1 MSKILLITFFLF
13 SWIITATELDK
24 QLTVGD
30 VEYLGKY
37 QTDSNTFI
45 FRGIP
50 YAEPPI
56 NNLRWKSPIPAK
68 KNLNIDARQFKAAC
82 MQDRYNT
89 DWYHNVIKA
98 FGSDPSLFD
107 HINSMSEDCLY
118 LNIWT
123 KSLETSARK
132 PVMVWIHGG
141 NDTAGWS
148 YEPDYIGHN
157 LANKDVVV
165 VSIGYRLNIFG
176 FFRHPNMNEQTGN
189 FGLEDQILALKWL
202 KKNIKYFGG
211 DPNNI
216 TIFGES
222 AGGAYVS
229 YHLVSPA
236 SEGLFEKAIIQS
248 GGYNLISSYSL
259 LDIQEA
265 HNFAKKATD
274 FISSNNFEALRNID
288 PNKLLDISKAMGYPF
303 HPIIDGNLIQKEIL
317 NIYSSGDLNK
327 VDLIIG
333 SNKNEEYLY
342 IDKELT
348 LEDLIKQIVEMN
360 PDKTDKIISLL
371 DLSDIPLASD
381 RLGTNQ
387 LTACPSIFIA
397 RQMTKSGNKVFQYL
411 FSKQRL
417 KSENILSYHGAEIP
431 YVFGTH
437 DVYLPTTNNDLKL
450 TANMMNYWTQFAK
463 TGNPNSNETDVY
475 WDEFGDDENYII
487 LDTKIKT
494 DKKMERELCDL
505 IFQNKLKN

>member
-1 MSKILLITFFLF
+1 MSKILLTSFFLS
-13 SWIITATELDK
+13 SWMIAAIELDK
-24 QLTVGD
+24 QLTIRD

-37 QTDSNTFI
+37 QTESKTFI

-68 KNLNIDARQFKAAC
+68 KNLKIDARQFKPAC

-98 FGSDPSLFD
+98 FGSDLSLFD
-107 HINSMSEDCLY
+107 HVNSISEDCLY

-157 LANKDVVV
+157 LSNKDVVV

-176 FFRHPNMNEQTGN
+176 FFRHPNMIKQTGN
-189 FGLEDQILALKWL
+189 FGLEDQILSLQWL
-202 KKNIKYFGG
+202 KENIEYFGG
-211 DPNNI
+211 DPKNI

-222 AGGAYVS
+222 AGGAHIS
-229 YHLVSPA
+229 YHLASPA

-248 GGYNLISSYSL
+248 GGYNLISPYSL
-259 LDIQEA
+259 LDIQDA
-265 HNFAKKATD
+265 HSLAKEATD
-274 FISSNNFEALRNID
+274 IISPNNFEALRKID
-288 PNKLLDISKAMGYPF
+288 SNKLLDASKAMGYPF
-303 HPIIDGNLIQKEIL
+303 HPIIDGDLIQKEIL
-317 NIYSSGDLNK
+317 NIYSSGNLNK

-342 IDKELT
+342 IDKELSI
-348 LEDLIKQIVEMN
+348 EDLIKQITERN
-360 PDKTDKIISLL
+360 PGKADKIMSLL

-381 RLGTNQ
+381 RVGTNQ

-397 RQMTKSGNKVFQYL
+397 RQMTKSGNKVYQYL
-411 FSKQRL
+411 FSKQRVN
-417 KSENILSYHGAEIP
+417 SENILSYHGAEIP

-437 DVYLPTTNNDLKL
+437 DLYLPTTNKDQKL
-450 TANMMNYWTQFAK
+450 TASMMNYWTQFAK
-463 TGNPNSNETDVY
+463 TGNPNSEDTDVF
-475 WDEFGDDENYII
+475 WSEFGDDENYII
-487 LDTKIKT
+487 LDTTIKT
-494 DKKMERELCDL
+494 DQKLERELCDL
-505 IFQNKLKN
+505 IFTN

>member
-1 MSKILLITFFLF
+1 MSKILLLIFFLS
-13 SWIITATELDK
+13 SWMIAAIELDK
-24 QLTVGD
+24 QLIIRD
-30 VEYLGKY
+30 VEYLAKY

-68 KNLNIDARQFKAAC
+68 KNLKIDARQFKPAC
-82 MQDRYNT
+82 MQDKYNT

-98 FGSDPSLFD
+98 FGSDPSLFE
-107 HINSMSEDCLY
+107 HVNSISEDCLY

-157 LANKDVVV
+157 LSNKDVVV

-176 FFRHPNMNEQTGN
+176 FFKHPNMSKQTGN
-189 FGLEDQILALKWL
+189 FGLEDQILSLQWL
-202 KKNIKYFGG
+202 KENIKYFGG

-222 AGGAYVS
+222 AGGAHIS

-248 GGYNLISSYSL
+248 GGYNLVSPYSL

-265 HNFAKKATD
+265 YNFAKEATD
-274 FISSNNFEALRNID
+274 IISPNNFEALRNID
-288 PNKLLDISKAMGYPF
+288 SKRLLDVSKAMGYPF
-303 HPIIDGNLIQKEIL
+303 HPIIDGNLIEKQIL
-317 NIYSSGDLNK
+317 NIYSRGNLNK

-342 IDKELT
+342 IDKEMS
-348 LEDLIKQIVEMN
+348 LEDLIKQIKERN
-360 PDKTDKIISLL
+360 PDKADKIISLL

-381 RLGTNQ
+381 RVGTNQ

-397 RQMTKSGNKVFQYL
+397 RQMTKSGNKVYQYL
-411 FSKQRL
+411 FSKQRI

-431 YVFGTH
+431 YVFSTH
-437 DVYLPTTNNDLKL
+437 DAYLPTTNNDLKL
-450 TANMMNYWTQFAK
+450 TDSIMNYWTQFAK
-463 TGNPNSNETDVY
+463 KGNPNSDNTDVY
-475 WDEFGDDENYII
+475 WDEFGDEENYII
-487 LDTKIKT
+487 LDTTIKT
-494 DKKMERELCDL
+494 DQKLEKELCDL
-505 IFQNKLKN
+505 IFTN

>member
-1 MSKILLITFFLF
+1 MSKILLLIFFLS
-13 SWIITATELDK
+13 SWMIAAIELDTR
-24 QLTVGD
+24 LTIRD
-30 VEYLGKY
+30 VEYLAKY

-68 KNLNIDARQFKAAC
+68 KNLKIDARQFKPAC

-98 FGSDPSLFD
+98 FGSDPSLFE
-107 HINSMSEDCLY
+107 HVNSISEDCLY

-157 LANKDVVV
+157 LSNKDVVV

-176 FFRHPNMNEQTGN
+176 FFKHPNMSKQTGN
-189 FGLEDQILALKWL
+189 FGLEDQILSLQWL
-202 KKNIKYFGG
+202 KENIEYFGG

-222 AGGAYVS
+222 AGGAHIS

-248 GGYNLISSYSL
+248 GGYNLVSPYSL

-265 HNFAKKATD
+265 YNFAKEATD
-274 FISSNNFEALRNID
+274 IISPNNFEALRNID
-288 PNKLLDISKAMGYPF
+288 SKRLLDVSKAMGYPF
-303 HPIIDGNLIQKEIL
+303 HPIIDGNLIEKQIL
-317 NIYSSGDLNK
+317 NIYSRGNLNK

-342 IDKELT
+342 IDKEMS
-348 LEDLIKQIVEMN
+348 LEDLIKQIKERN
-360 PDKTDKIISLL
+360 PDKADKITSLL

-381 RLGTNQ
+381 RVGTNQ

-397 RQMTKSGNKVFQYL
+397 RQMTKSGNKVYQYL
-411 FSKQRL
+411 FSKQRI

-431 YVFGTH
+431 YVFSTH
-437 DVYLPTTNNDLKL
+437 DAYLPTTNNDLKL
-450 TANMMNYWTQFAK
+450 TDSMMNYWTQFAK
-463 TGNPNSNETDVY
+463 KGNPNSDNTDVY

-487 LDTKIKT
+487 LDTTIKT
-494 DKKMERELCDL
+494 DQKLEKELCDL
-505 IFQNKLKN
+505 IFTN

>member
-1 MSKILLITFFLF
+1 MSKILLISFFLS
-13 SWIITATELDK
+13 SWMIAALELDK
-24 QLTVGD
+24 QLTIRD

-37 QTDSNTFI
+37 QTESNTFI

-68 KNLNIDARQFKAAC
+68 KNLKIDARQFKPAC

-107 HINSMSEDCLY
+107 HVNSISEDCLY

-157 LANKDVVV
+157 LSNKDVVV

-176 FFRHPNMNEQTGN
+176 FFRHPNMIKQTGN
-189 FGLEDQILALKWL
+189 FGLEDQILSLQWL
-202 KKNIKYFGG
+202 KENIEYFGG
-211 DPNNI
+211 DPKNI

-222 AGGAYVS
+222 AGGAHIS
-229 YHLVSPA
+229 YHLASPA

-248 GGYNLISSYSL
+248 GGYNLISPHSL
-259 LDIQEA
+259 LDIQDA
-265 HNFAKKATD
+265 HSLAKEATD
-274 FISSNNFEALRNID
+274 IISPNNFEALRKID
-288 PNKLLDISKAMGYPF
+288 SNKLLDASKAMGYPF
-303 HPIIDGNLIQKEIL
+303 HPIIDGDLIQKEIL
-317 NIYSSGDLNK
+317 NIYSSGNLNK

-342 IDKELT
+342 IDKELSI
-348 LEDLIKQIVEMN
+348 EDLIKQITERN
-360 PDKTDKIISLL
+360 PGKADKIMSLL

-381 RLGTNQ
+381 RVGTNQ

-397 RQMTKSGNKVFQYL
+397 RQMTKSGNKVYQYL
-411 FSKQRL
+411 FSKQRVN
-417 KSENILSYHGAEIP
+417 SENILSYHGAEIP

-437 DVYLPTTNNDLKL
+437 DLYLPTTNKDQKL
-450 TANMMNYWTQFAK
+450 TASMMNYWTQFAK
-463 TGNPNSNETDVY
+463 TGNPNSEDTDVF
-475 WDEFGDDENYII
+475 WSEFGDDENYII
-487 LDTKIKT
+487 LDTTIKT
-494 DKKMERELCDL
+494 DQKLERELCDL
-505 IFQNKLKN
+505 IFTN

>member
-1 MSKILLITFFLF
+1 MSKILLLIFFLS
-13 SWIITATELDK
+13 SWMIAAIELDK
-24 QLTVGD
+24 QLTIRD
-30 VEYLGKY
+30 VEYLAKY

-68 KNLNIDARQFKAAC
+68 KNLKIDARQFKPAC

-107 HINSMSEDCLY
+107 HVNSISEDCLY

-157 LANKDVVV
+157 LSNKGVVV

-176 FFRHPNMNEQTGN
+176 FFRHPNMSKQTGN
-189 FGLEDQILALKWL
+189 FGLEDQILSLQWL
-202 KKNIKYFGG
+202 KENIKYFGG

-222 AGGAYVS
+222 AGGAHIS

-248 GGYNLISSYSL
+248 GGYNLVSPYSL

-265 HNFAKKATD
+265 YNFAKEATD
-274 FISSNNFEALRNID
+274 IISPNNFEALRNID
-288 PNKLLDISKAMGYPF
+288 SKRLLDVSKAMGYPF
-303 HPIIDGNLIQKEIL
+303 HPIIDGNLIEKQIL
-317 NIYSSGDLNK
+317 NIYSRGNLNK

-342 IDKELT
+342 IDKEMS
-348 LEDLIKQIVEMN
+348 LEDLIKQIKERN
-360 PDKTDKIISLL
+360 PDKADKITSLL

-381 RLGTNQ
+381 RVGTNQ

-397 RQMTKSGNKVFQYL
+397 RQMTKSGNKVYQYL
-411 FSKQRL
+411 FSKQRI

-431 YVFGTH
+431 YVFSTH
-437 DVYLPTTNNDLKL
+437 DAYLPTTNNDLKL
-450 TANMMNYWTQFAK
+450 TDSMMNYWTQFAK
-463 TGNPNSNETDVY
+463 KGNPNSDNTDVY

-494 DKKMERELCDL
+494 DQKLEKELCDL
-505 IFQNKLKN
+505 IFTN

>member
-1 MSKILLITFFLF
+1 MSKILLLITFFLS
-13 SWIITATELDK
+13 SWVITAKELDK
-24 QLTVGD
+24 QLTIKG

-37 QTDSNTFI
+37 ETDSNTFI

-68 KNLNIDARQFKAAC
+68 KTLKIDARKFKSAC
-82 MQDRYNT
+82 MQDKYNT
-89 DWYHNVIKA
+89 NWYHNVIKA

-107 HINSMSEDCLY
+107 HVNSTSEDCLY

-123 KSLETSARK
+123 KSLETSSRK

-148 YEPDYIGHN
+148 YEPDYLGHN
-157 LANKDVVV
+157 LSNKDVVV

-176 FFRHPNMNEQTGN
+176 FFKHPNMNEQTGN
-189 FGLEDQILALKWL
+189 FGLEDQILSLKWL
-202 KKNIKYFGG
+202 KDNIKYFGG

-222 AGGAYVS
+222 AGGAHIS
-229 YHLVSPA
+229 YHLASPA
-236 SEGLFEKAIIQS
+236 SEGLFKKAIIQS
-248 GGYNLISSYSL
+248 GGYNLISPNSL

-265 HNFAKKATD
+265 HNFAKEVTD
-274 FISSNNFEALRNID
+274 IISPNNFETLRNTD
-288 PNKLLDISKAMGYPF
+288 PDTLLEISETMGFPF
-303 HPIIDGNLIQKEIL
+303 HPIIDGKLIQKEIL
-317 NIYSSGDLNK
+317 NIYSSGDLNN

-342 IDKELT
+342 INKELSV
-348 LEDLIKQIVEMN
+348 EDLNKQIEEMN
-360 PDKTDKIISLL
+360 PDKYSEIISLL

-437 DVYLPTTNNDLKL
+437 DVYLPTTNDDLKL
-450 TANMMNYWTQFAK
+450 TASMMNYWTQFAK
-463 TGNPNSNETDVY
+463 KGNPNSNDTDVY
-475 WDEFGDDENYII
+475 WGEFGDEENYII
-487 LDTKIKT
+487 LDTTIKT
-494 DKKMERELCDL
+494 DQKLERELCDL
-505 IFQNKLKN
+505 IFTN

>member
-1 MSKILLITFFLF
+1 MSKILLISFFLS
-13 SWIITATELDK
+13 SWMIAAIELDK
-24 QLTVGD
+24 QLTIRD
-30 VEYLGKY
+30 IEYLGKY
-37 QTDSNTFI
+37 QTESNTFI

-68 KNLNIDARQFKAAC
+68 KNLKIDARQFKPAC

-107 HINSMSEDCLY
+107 HVNSISEDCLY

-157 LANKDVVV
+157 LSNKDVVV

-176 FFRHPNMNEQTGN
+176 FFRHPNMIKQTGN
-189 FGLEDQILALKWL
+189 FGLEDQILSLQWL
-202 KKNIKYFGG
+202 KENIEYFGG
-211 DPNNI
+211 DPKNI

-222 AGGAYVS
+222 AGGAHIS
-229 YHLVSPA
+229 YHLASPA

-248 GGYNLISSYSL
+248 GGYNLISPYSL
-259 LDIQEA
+259 LNIQDA
-265 HNFAKKATD
+265 HRLAKEATD
-274 FISSNNFEALRNID
+274 IISPNNFEALRKID
-288 PNKLLDISKAMGYPF
+288 SNKLLDASKTMGYPF
-303 HPIIDGNLIQKEIL
+303 HPIIDGDLIQKEIL
-317 NIYSSGDLNK
+317 NIYSSENLNK

-342 IDKELT
+342 IDKELSI
-348 LEDLIKQIVEMN
+348 EDLIKQITERN
-360 PDKTDKIISLL
+360 PGKADKIMSLL

-381 RLGTNQ
+381 RVGTNQ

-397 RQMTKSGNKVFQYL
+397 RQMTKSGNKVYQYL
-411 FSKQRL
+411 FSKQRVN
-417 KSENILSYHGAEIP
+417 SEIILSYHGAEIP

-437 DVYLPTTNNDLKL
+437 DLYLPTTNKDQKL
-450 TANMMNYWTQFAK
+450 TASMMNYWTQFAK
-463 TGNPNSNETDVY
+463 TGNPNSEDTDVF
-475 WDEFGDDENYII
+475 WSEFGDDENYII
-487 LDTKIKT
+487 LDTTIKT
-494 DKKMERELCDL
+494 DQKLERELCDL
-505 IFQNKLKN
+505 IFTN

>member
-1 MSKILLITFFLF
+1 MSKILLISFFLS
-13 SWIITATELDK
+13 SWMIAAIELDK
-24 QLTVGD
+24 QLTIRD

-68 KNLNIDARQFKAAC
+68 KNLKIDARQFKPAC

-107 HINSMSEDCLY
+107 HVNSISEDCLY

-157 LANKDVVV
+157 LSNKDVVV

-176 FFRHPNMNEQTGN
+176 FFRHPNMIKQTGN
-189 FGLEDQILALKWL
+189 FGLEDQILSLQWL
-202 KKNIKYFGG
+202 KENIKYFGG

-222 AGGAYVS
+222 AGGAHIS
-229 YHLVSPA
+229 YHLASPA

-248 GGYNLISSYSL
+248 GGYNLISPYSL
-259 LDIQEA
+259 LDIQDA
-265 HNFAKKATD
+265 HSLAKEATD
-274 FISSNNFEALRNID
+274 IISPNNFEALRKID
-288 PNKLLDISKAMGYPF
+288 SNKLLDASKAMGYPF
-303 HPIIDGNLIQKEIL
+303 HPIIDGDLIQKEIL
-317 NIYSSGDLNK
+317 NIYSSGNLNK

-342 IDKELT
+342 IDKELSI
-348 LEDLIKQIVEMN
+348 EDLIKQITERN
-360 PDKTDKIISLL
+360 PGKADKIMSLL

-381 RLGTNQ
+381 RVGTNQ

-397 RQMTKSGNKVFQYL
+397 RQMTKFGNKVYQYL
-411 FSKQRL
+411 FSKQRVN
-417 KSENILSYHGAEIP
+417 SENILSYHGAEIP

-437 DVYLPTTNNDLKL
+437 DLYLPTTNKDQKL
-450 TANMMNYWTQFAK
+450 TASMMNYWTQFAK
-463 TGNPNSNETDVY
+463 TGNPNSEDTDVF
-475 WDEFGDDENYII
+475 WSEFGDDENYII
-487 LDTKIKT
+487 LDTTIKT
-494 DKKMERELCDL
+494 DQKLERELCDL
-505 IFQNKLKN
+505 IFTN

>member
-1 MSKILLITFFLF
+1 MSKILLISFFLS
-13 SWIITATELDK
+13 SWMIAAIEVDK
-24 QLTVGD
+24 QLTIGD

-68 KNLNIDARQFKAAC
+68 KNLKIDARQFKPAC
-82 MQDRYNT
+82 MQDRNNT

-107 HINSMSEDCLY
+107 HVNSISEDCLY

-157 LANKDVVV
+157 LSNKDVVV

-176 FFRHPNMNEQTGN
+176 FFRHPNMIKQTGN
-189 FGLEDQILALKWL
+189 FGLEDQILSLQWL
-202 KKNIKYFGG
+202 KENIEYFGG

-222 AGGAYVS
+222 AGGAHIS

-248 GGYNLISSYSL
+248 GGYNLISPYSL
-259 LDIQEA
+259 LDIHDA
-265 HNFAKKATD
+265 HSLAKEATD
-274 FISSNNFEALRNID
+274 IISPNNFEALRKID
-288 PNKLLDISKAMGYPF
+288 SNKLLDASKAMGYPF

-317 NIYSSGDLNK
+317 NIYSSENLNK

-342 IDKELT
+342 IDKELSI
-348 LEDLIKQIVEMN
+348 EDLIKQITESYPGKVERIM
-360 PDKTDKIISLL
+360 SLL

-381 RLGTNQ
+381 RLRTNQ

-397 RQMTKSGNKVFQYL
+397 RQMTKSGNKVYQYL
-411 FSKQRL
+411 FSKQRVN
-417 KSENILSYHGAEIP
+417 SGIILSYHGAEIP

-437 DVYLPTTNNDLKL
+437 DLYLPTTNKDQKL
-450 TANMMNYWTQFAK
+450 TASMMNYWTQFAK
-463 TGNPNSNETDVY
+463 TGNPNSEDTDVF
-475 WDEFGDDENYII
+475 WGEFGDDENYII
-487 LDTKIKT
+487 LDTTIKT
-494 DKKMERELCDL
+494 DQKLELELCDL
-505 IFQNKLKN
+505 IFTN

>member
-13 SWIITATELDK
+13 SWMITATELDK
-24 QLTVGD
+24 QLTIGD

-68 KNLNIDARQFKAAC
+68 KNINIDARQFKAAC

-107 HINSMSEDCLY
+107 HINSISEDCLY

-123 KSLETSARK
+123 KSLETSAK
-132 PVMVWIHGG
+132 KAVMVWIHGG

-176 FFRHPNMNEQTGN
+176 FFKHPNMNEQTGN
-189 FGLEDQILALKWL
+189 FGLEDQILALKWI

-274 FISSNNFEALRNID
+274 VISSNNFEALRNID

-303 HPIIDGNLIQKEIL
+303 HPIIDGNLIQIEIL
-317 NIYSSGDLNK
+317 DIYSSGDLNK

-360 PDKTDKIISLL
+360 PDKTGKIISLL

-475 WDEFGDDENYII
+475 WDEFGDDQNYII
-487 LDTKIKT
+487 LDTTIKT

-505 IFQNKLKN
+505 IFQN

>member
-1 MSKILLITFFLF
+1 MSKVLLITFFLS
-13 SWIITATELDK
+13 SWMITATELDK
-24 QLTVGD
+24 QLTIGD

-37 QTDSNTFI
+37 QIDSNTFI

-68 KNLNIDARQFKAAC
+68 KNLNIDARKFKAAC

-98 FGSDPSLFD
+98 FRSDPSLFD
-107 HINSMSEDCLY
+107 HVNSISEDCLY

-274 FISSNNFEALRNID
+274 VISSNNFEALRNIG

-450 TANMMNYWTQFAK
+450 TVNMMNYWTQFAK

-487 LDTKIKT
+487 LDTTIKT

-505 IFQNKLKN
+505 IFQY

>member
-1 MSKILLITFFLF
+1 MIAAI
-13 SWIITATELDK
+13 ELDK
-24 QLTVGD
+24 QLIIRD
-30 VEYLGKY
+30 VEYLAKY

-68 KNLNIDARQFKAAC
+68 KNLKIDARQFKPAC

-107 HINSMSEDCLY
+107 HVNSISEDCLY

-157 LANKDVVV
+157 LSNKDVVV

-176 FFRHPNMNEQTGN
+176 FFKHPNMSKQTGN
-189 FGLEDQILALKWL
+189 FGLEDQILSLQWL
-202 KKNIKYFGG
+202 KENIKYFGG

-222 AGGAYVS
+222 AGGAHIS

-248 GGYNLISSYSL
+248 GGYNLVSPYSL

-265 HNFAKKATD
+265 YNFAKEATD
-274 FISSNNFEALRNID
+274 IISPNNFEALRNID
-288 PNKLLDISKAMGYPF
+288 SKRLLDVSKAMGYPF
-303 HPIIDGNLIQKEIL
+303 HPIIDGNLIEKQIL
-317 NIYSSGDLNK
+317 NIYSRGNLNK

-342 IDKELT
+342 IDKEMS
-348 LEDLIKQIVEMN
+348 LEDLIKQIKERN
-360 PDKTDKIISLL
+360 PDKADKIISLL

-381 RLGTNQ
+381 RVGTNQ

-397 RQMTKSGNKVFQYL
+397 RQMTKSGNKVYQYL
-411 FSKQRL
+411 FSKQRI

-431 YVFGTH
+431 YVFSTH
-437 DVYLPTTNNDLKL
+437 DAYLPTTNNDLKL
-450 TANMMNYWTQFAK
+450 TDSIMNYWTQFAK
-463 TGNPNSNETDVY
+463 KGNPNSDNTDVY
-475 WDEFGDDENYII
+475 WDEFGDEENYII
-487 LDTKIKT
+487 LDTTIKT
-494 DKKMERELCDL
+494 DQKLEKELCDL
-505 IFQNKLKN
+505 IFTN

>member
-1 MSKILLITFFLF
+1 MSKILLLIFFLS
-13 SWIITATELDK
+13 SWMIAAIELDK
-24 QLTVGD
+24 QLIIRD
-30 VEYLGKY
+30 VEYLAKY

-68 KNLNIDARQFKAAC
+68 KNLKIDARQFKPAC

-98 FGSDPSLFD
+98 FGSDPSLFE
-107 HINSMSEDCLY
+107 HVNSISEDCLY

-157 LANKDVVV
+157 LSNKDVVV

-176 FFRHPNMNEQTGN
+176 FFKHPNMSKQTGN
-189 FGLEDQILALKWL
+189 FGLEDQILSLQWL
-202 KKNIKYFGG
+202 KENIKYFGG

-222 AGGAYVS
+222 AGGAHIS

-248 GGYNLISSYSL
+248 GGYNLVSPYSL

-265 HNFAKKATD
+265 YNFAKEATD
-274 FISSNNFEALRNID
+274 IISPNNFEALRNID
-288 PNKLLDISKAMGYPF
+288 SKRLLDVSKAMGYPF
-303 HPIIDGNLIQKEIL
+303 HPIIDGNLIEKQIL
-317 NIYSSGDLNK
+317 NIYSRGNLNK

-342 IDKELT
+342 IDKEMS
-348 LEDLIKQIVEMN
+348 LEDLIKQIKERN
-360 PDKTDKIISLL
+360 PDKADKIISLL

-381 RLGTNQ
+381 RVGTNQ

-397 RQMTKSGNKVFQYL
+397 RQMTKSGNKVYQYL
-411 FSKQRL
+411 FSKQRI

-431 YVFGTH
+431 YVFSTH
-437 DVYLPTTNNDLKL
+437 DAYLPTTNNDLKL
-450 TANMMNYWTQFAK
+450 TDSIMNYWTQFAK
-463 TGNPNSNETDVY
+463 KGNPNSDNTDVY
-475 WDEFGDDENYII
+475 WDEFGDEENYII
-487 LDTKIKT
+487 LDTTIKT
-494 DKKMERELCDL
+494 DQKLEKELCEL
-505 IFQNKLKN
+505 IFTN

>member
-1 MSKILLITFFLF
+1 MSKILLISFFLS
-13 SWIITATELDK
+13 SWMIAALELDK
-24 QLTVGD
+24 QLTIRD

-37 QTDSNTFI
+37 QTESNTFI

-68 KNLNIDARQFKAAC
+68 KNLKIDARQFKPAC

-107 HINSMSEDCLY
+107 HVDSISEDCLY

-157 LANKDVVV
+157 LSNKDVVV

-176 FFRHPNMNEQTGN
+176 FFRHPNMIKQTGN
-189 FGLEDQILALKWL
+189 FGLEDQILSLQWL
-202 KKNIKYFGG
+202 KENIEYFGG
-211 DPNNI
+211 DPKNI

-222 AGGAYVS
+222 AGGAHIS
-229 YHLVSPA
+229 YHLASPA

-248 GGYNLISSYSL
+248 GGYNLISPYSL
-259 LDIQEA
+259 LDIQDA
-265 HNFAKKATD
+265 HSLAKEATD
-274 FISSNNFEALRNID
+274 IISPNNFEALRKID
-288 PNKLLDISKAMGYPF
+288 SNKLLDASKAMGYPF
-303 HPIIDGNLIQKEIL
+303 HPIIDGDLIQKEIL
-317 NIYSSGDLNK
+317 NIYSSGNLNK

-342 IDKELT
+342 IDKDLSAK
-348 LEDLIKQIVEMN
+348 DLIKQITERN
-360 PDKTDKIISLL
+360 PDKADKIISLL

-381 RLGTNQ
+381 RVGTNQ
-387 LTACPSIFIA
+387 LTACPSIYIA
-397 RQMTKSGNKVFQYL
+397 RQMTKSGNKVYQYL
-411 FSKQRL
+411 FSKQRI

-437 DVYLPTTNNDLKL
+437 DAYLPTTNNDLKL
-450 TANMMNYWTQFAK
+450 TDSMMNYWTQFAK
-463 TGNPNSNETDVY
+463 KGNPNSDNTDVY

-487 LDTKIKT
+487 LDTTIKT
-494 DKKMERELCDL
+494 DKKLEKELCDL
-505 IFQNKLKN
+505 IFTN

>member
-1 MSKILLITFFLF
+1 M
-13 SWIITATELDK
+13 ITATELDK

-107 HINSMSEDCLY
+107 HVNSISEDCLY

-202 KKNIKYFGG
+202 KQNIKYFGG

-222 AGGAYVS
+222 AGGAHIS

-236 SEGLFEKAIIQS
+236 SEGLFKKAIIQS

-265 HNFAKKATD
+265 HHFAKK
-274 FISSNNFEALRNID
+274 
-288 PNKLLDISKAMGYPF
+288 
-303 HPIIDGNLIQKEIL
+303 
-317 NIYSSGDLNK
+317 
-327 VDLIIG
+327 V
-333 SNKNEEYLY
+333 
-342 IDKELT
+342 
-348 LEDLIKQIVEMN
+348 
-360 PDKTDKIISLL
+360 
-371 DLSDIPLASD
+371 
-381 RLGTNQ
+381 
-387 LTACPSIFIA
+387 
-397 RQMTKSGNKVFQYL
+397 
-411 FSKQRL
+411 
-417 KSENILSYHGAEIP
+417 
-431 YVFGTH
+431 
-437 DVYLPTTNNDLKL
+437 
-450 TANMMNYWTQFAK
+450 
-463 TGNPNSNETDVY
+463 TDVY
-475 WDEFGDDENYII
+475 
-487 LDTKIKT
+487 
-494 DKKMERELCDL
+494 
-505 IFQNKLKN
+505 

>member
-1 MSKILLITFFLF
+1 MSKILLLIFFLS
-13 SWIITATELDK
+13 SWMIAAIELDK
-24 QLTVGD
+24 QLTIRD
-30 VEYLGKY
+30 VEYLAKY

-68 KNLNIDARQFKAAC
+68 KNLKIDARQFKPAC

-107 HINSMSEDCLY
+107 HVNSISEDCLY

-157 LANKDVVV
+157 LSNKDVVV

-176 FFRHPNMNEQTGN
+176 FFKHPNMSKQTGN
-189 FGLEDQILALKWL
+189 FGLEDQILSLQWL
-202 KKNIKYFGG
+202 KENIKYFGG

-222 AGGAYVS
+222 AGGAHIS

-248 GGYNLISSYSL
+248 GGYNLVSPYSL

-265 HNFAKKATD
+265 YNFAKEATD
-274 FISSNNFEALRNID
+274 IISPNNFEALRNID
-288 PNKLLDISKAMGYPF
+288 SKRLLDVSKAMGYPF
-303 HPIIDGNLIQKEIL
+303 HPIIDGNLIEKQIL
-317 NIYSSGDLNK
+317 NIYSSGNLNK

-342 IDKELT
+342 IDKEMS
-348 LEDLIKQIVEMN
+348 LEDLIKQIKERN
-360 PDKTDKIISLL
+360 PDKADKITSLL

-381 RLGTNQ
+381 RVGTNQ

-397 RQMTKSGNKVFQYL
+397 RQMTKSGNKVYQYL
-411 FSKQRL
+411 FSKQRI

-431 YVFGTH
+431 YVFSTH
-437 DVYLPTTNNDLKL
+437 DAYLPTTNNDLKL
-450 TANMMNYWTQFAK
+450 TDSMMNYWTQFAK
-463 TGNPNSNETDVY
+463 KGNPNSDNTDVY

-487 LDTKIKT
+487 LDNTIKT
-494 DKKMERELCDL
+494 DQKLERELCDL
-505 IFQNKLKN
+505 IFTN

>member
-1 MSKILLITFFLF
+1 MSKILLLIFFLS
-13 SWIITATELDK
+13 SWMIAAIELDK
-24 QLTVGD
+24 QLTIRD
-30 VEYLGKY
+30 VEYLAKY

-68 KNLNIDARQFKAAC
+68 KNLKIDARQFKPAC

-98 FGSDPSLFD
+98 FGSDPSLFE
-107 HINSMSEDCLY
+107 HVNSISEDCLY

-157 LANKDVVV
+157 LSNKDVVV

-176 FFRHPNMNEQTGN
+176 FFKHPNMSKQTGN
-189 FGLEDQILALKWL
+189 FGLEDQILSLQWL
-202 KKNIKYFGG
+202 KENIKYFGG

-222 AGGAYVS
+222 AGGAHIS

-248 GGYNLISSYSL
+248 GGYNLVSPYSL

-265 HNFAKKATD
+265 HNFAKEATD
-274 FISSNNFEALRNID
+274 IISPNNFEALRNID
-288 PNKLLDISKAMGYPF
+288 SKRLLDVSKAMGYPF
-303 HPIIDGNLIQKEIL
+303 HPIIDGNLIEKQIL
-317 NIYSSGDLNK
+317 NIYSRGNLNK

-342 IDKELT
+342 IDKEMS
-348 LEDLIKQIVEMN
+348 LEDLIKQIKERN
-360 PDKTDKIISLL
+360 PDKTDKITSLL

-381 RLGTNQ
+381 RVGTNQ

-397 RQMTKSGNKVFQYL
+397 RQMTKSGNKVYQYL
-411 FSKQRL
+411 FSKQRVN
-417 KSENILSYHGAEIP
+417 SENILSYHGAEIP

-437 DVYLPTTNNDLKL
+437 DAYLPTTNNDLKL
-450 TANMMNYWTQFAK
+450 TDSMMNYWTQFAK
-463 TGNPNSNETDVY
+463 KGNPNSDNTDVY

-487 LDTKIKT
+487 LDNTIKT
-494 DKKMERELCDL
+494 DQKLERELCDL
-505 IFQNKLKN
+505 IFTN

>member
-1 MSKILLITFFLF
+1 MIAAI
-13 SWIITATELDK
+13 ELDK
-24 QLTVGD
+24 QLIIRD
-30 VEYLGKY
+30 VEYLAKY

-68 KNLNIDARQFKAAC
+68 KNLKIDARQFKPAC

-98 FGSDPSLFD
+98 FGSDPSLFE
-107 HINSMSEDCLY
+107 HVNSISEDCLY

-157 LANKDVVV
+157 LSNKDVVV

-176 FFRHPNMNEQTGN
+176 FFKHPNMSKQTGN
-189 FGLEDQILALKWL
+189 FGLEDQILSLQWL
-202 KKNIKYFGG
+202 KENIKYFGG

-222 AGGAYVS
+222 AGGAHIS

-248 GGYNLISSYSL
+248 GGYNLVSPYSL

-265 HNFAKKATD
+265 YNFAKEATD
-274 FISSNNFEALRNID
+274 IISPNNFEALRNID
-288 PNKLLDISKAMGYPF
+288 SKRLLDVSKAMGYPF
-303 HPIIDGNLIQKEIL
+303 HPIIDGNLIEKQIL
-317 NIYSSGDLNK
+317 NIYSRGNLNK

-342 IDKELT
+342 IDKEMS
-348 LEDLIKQIVEMN
+348 LEDLIKQIKERN
-360 PDKTDKIISLL
+360 PDKADKIISLL

-381 RLGTNQ
+381 RVGTNQ

-397 RQMTKSGNKVFQYL
+397 RQMTKSGNKVYQYL
-411 FSKQRL
+411 FSKQRI

-431 YVFGTH
+431 YVFSTH
-437 DVYLPTTNNDLKL
+437 DAYLPTTNNDLKL
-450 TANMMNYWTQFAK
+450 TDSIMNYWTQFAK
-463 TGNPNSNETDVY
+463 KGNPNSDNTDVY
-475 WDEFGDDENYII
+475 WDEFGDEENYII
-487 LDTKIKT
+487 LDTTIKT

-505 IFQNKLKN
+505 IFQN

>member
-1 MSKILLITFFLF
+1 MIAAI
-13 SWIITATELDK
+13 ELDK
-24 QLTVGD
+24 QLIIGD
-30 VEYLGKY
+30 VEYLAKY

-68 KNLNIDARQFKAAC
+68 KNLKIDARQFKPAC

-98 FGSDPSLFD
+98 FGSDPSLFE
-107 HINSMSEDCLY
+107 HVNSISEDCLY

-157 LANKDVVV
+157 LSNKDVVV

-176 FFRHPNMNEQTGN
+176 FFKHPNMSKQTGN
-189 FGLEDQILALKWL
+189 FGLEDQILSLQWL
-202 KKNIKYFGG
+202 KENIKYFGG

-222 AGGAYVS
+222 AGGAHIS

-248 GGYNLISSYSL
+248 GGYNLVSPYSL

-265 HNFAKKATD
+265 YNFAKEATD
-274 FISSNNFEALRNID
+274 IISPNNFEALRNID
-288 PNKLLDISKAMGYPF
+288 SKRLLDVSKAMGYPF
-303 HPIIDGNLIQKEIL
+303 HPIIDGNLIEKQIL
-317 NIYSSGDLNK
+317 NIYSRGNLNK

-342 IDKELT
+342 IDKEMS
-348 LEDLIKQIVEMN
+348 LEDLIKQIKERN
-360 PDKTDKIISLL
+360 PDKADKIISLL

-381 RLGTNQ
+381 RVGTNQ

-397 RQMTKSGNKVFQYL
+397 RQMTKSGNKVYQYL
-411 FSKQRL
+411 FSKQRI

-431 YVFGTH
+431 YVFSTH
-437 DVYLPTTNNDLKL
+437 DAYLPTTNNDLKL
-450 TANMMNYWTQFAK
+450 TDSIMNYWTQFAK
-463 TGNPNSNETDVY
+463 KGNPNSDNTDVY
-475 WDEFGDDENYII
+475 WDEFGDEENYII
-487 LDTKIKT
+487 LDTTIKT
-494 DKKMERELCDL
+494 DQKLEKELCDL
-505 IFQNKLKN
+505 IFTN

>member
-1 MSKILLITFFLF
+1 MSKILLISFFLS
-13 SWIITATELDK
+13 SWMIAALELDK
-24 QLTVGD
+24 QLTIRD

-37 QTDSNTFI
+37 QTESNTFI

-68 KNLNIDARQFKAAC
+68 KNLKIDARQFKPAC

-107 HINSMSEDCLY
+107 HVNSISEDCLY

-157 LANKDVVV
+157 LSNKDVVV

-176 FFRHPNMNEQTGN
+176 FFRHPNMIKQTGN
-189 FGLEDQILALKWL
+189 FGLEDQILSLQWL
-202 KKNIKYFGG
+202 KENIEYFGG
-211 DPNNI
+211 DPKNI

-222 AGGAYVS
+222 AGGAHIS
-229 YHLVSPA
+229 YHLASTA
-236 SEGLFEKAIIQS
+236 SEGLFKKAIIQS
-248 GGYNLISSYSL
+248 GGYNLISPYSL
-259 LDIQEA
+259 LDIQDA
-265 HNFAKKATD
+265 HSLAKEATD
-274 FISSNNFEALRNID
+274 IISPNNFEALRKID
-288 PNKLLDISKAMGYPF
+288 SNKLLDASKAMGYPF
-303 HPIIDGNLIQKEIL
+303 HPIIDGDLIQKEIL
-317 NIYSSGDLNK
+317 NIYSSGNLNK

-342 IDKELT
+342 IDKELSA
-348 LEDLIKQIVEMN
+348 EDLIKQITEMN
-360 PDKTDKIISLL
+360 PDKADKIISLL

-397 RQMTKSGNKVFQYL
+397 RQMTKSGNKVYQYL
-411 FSKQRL
+411 FSKQRI

-437 DVYLPTTNNDLKL
+437 DAYLPTTNNDLKL
-450 TANMMNYWTQFAK
+450 TDSMMNYWTQFAK
-463 TGNPNSNETDVY
+463 KGNPNSDNTDVY

-487 LDTKIKT
+487 LDTTIKT
-494 DKKMERELCDL
+494 DQKLEKELCDL
-505 IFQNKLKN
+505 IFTN

>member
-1 MSKILLITFFLF
+1 MSKILLLIFFLS
-13 SWIITATELDK
+13 SWMIAAIELDK
-24 QLTVGD
+24 QLIIRD
-30 VEYLGKY
+30 VEYLAKY

-68 KNLNIDARQFKAAC
+68 KNLKIDARQFKPAC

-98 FGSDPSLFD
+98 FGSDPSLFE
-107 HINSMSEDCLY
+107 HVNSISEDCLY

-148 YEPDYIGHN
+148 YEPDYLGHN
-157 LANKDVVV
+157 LSNKDVVV

-176 FFRHPNMNEQTGN
+176 FFKHPNMSKQTGN
-189 FGLEDQILALKWL
+189 FGLEDQILSLQWL
-202 KKNIKYFGG
+202 KENIKYFGG

-222 AGGAYVS
+222 AGGAHIS

-248 GGYNLISSYSL
+248 GGYNLVSPYSL

-265 HNFAKKATD
+265 YNFAKEATD
-274 FISSNNFEALRNID
+274 IISPNNFEALRNID
-288 PNKLLDISKAMGYPF
+288 SKRLLDVSKAMGYPF
-303 HPIIDGNLIQKEIL
+303 HPIIDGNLIEKQIL
-317 NIYSSGDLNK
+317 NIYSRGNLNK

-342 IDKELT
+342 IDKEMS
-348 LEDLIKQIVEMN
+348 LEDLIKQIKERN
-360 PDKTDKIISLL
+360 PDKADKIISLL

-381 RLGTNQ
+381 RVGTNQ

-397 RQMTKSGNKVFQYL
+397 RQMTKSGNKVYQYL
-411 FSKQRL
+411 FSKQRI

-431 YVFGTH
+431 YVFSTH
-437 DVYLPTTNNDLKL
+437 DAYLPTTNNDLKL
-450 TANMMNYWTQFAK
+450 TDSMMNYWTQFAK
-463 TGNPNSNETDVY
+463 KGNPNSDNTDVY
-475 WDEFGDDENYII
+475 WDEFGDEENYII
-487 LDTKIKT
+487 LDTTIKT
-494 DKKMERELCDL
+494 DQKLEKELCDL
-505 IFQNKLKN
+505 IFTN

>member
-1 MSKILLITFFLF
+1 MSKILLLIFFLS
-13 SWIITATELDK
+13 SWMIAAIELDK
-24 QLTVGD
+24 QLIIRD
-30 VEYLGKY
+30 VEYLAKY

-68 KNLNIDARQFKAAC
+68 KNLKIDARQFKPAC

-98 FGSDPSLFD
+98 FGSDPSLFE
-107 HINSMSEDCLY
+107 HVNSISEDCLY

-148 YEPDYIGHN
+148 YEPDYLGHN
-157 LANKDVVV
+157 LSNKDVVV

-176 FFRHPNMNEQTGN
+176 FFKHPNMSKQTGN
-189 FGLEDQILALKWL
+189 FGLEDQILSLQWL
-202 KKNIKYFGG
+202 KENIKYFGG

-222 AGGAYVS
+222 AGGAHIS

-248 GGYNLISSYSL
+248 GGYNLVSPYSL

-265 HNFAKKATD
+265 YNFAKEATD
-274 FISSNNFEALRNID
+274 IISPNNFEALRNID
-288 PNKLLDISKAMGYPF
+288 SKRLLDVSKAMGYPF
-303 HPIIDGNLIQKEIL
+303 HPIIDGNLIEKQIL
-317 NIYSSGDLNK
+317 NIYSRGNLNK

-342 IDKELT
+342 IDKEMS
-348 LEDLIKQIVEMN
+348 LEDLIKQIKERN
-360 PDKTDKIISLL
+360 PDKADKIISLL

-381 RLGTNQ
+381 RVGTNQ

-397 RQMTKSGNKVFQYL
+397 RQMTKSGNKVYQYL
-411 FSKQRL
+411 FSKQRI

-431 YVFGTH
+431 YVFSTH
-437 DVYLPTTNNDLKL
+437 DAYLPTTNNDLTL
-450 TANMMNYWTQFAK
+450 TDSMMNYWTQFAK
-463 TGNPNSNETDVY
+463 KGNPNSDNTDVY
-475 WDEFGDDENYII
+475 WDEFGDEENYII
-487 LDTKIKT
+487 LDTTIKT
-494 DKKMERELCDL
+494 DQKLEKELCDL
-505 IFQNKLKN
+505 IFTN

>member
-1 MSKILLITFFLF
+1 MSKILLITFFLS
-13 SWIITATELDK
+13 SWMITATELDK

-89 DWYHNVIKA
+89 DWYHTVIKA
-98 FGSDPSLFD
+98 FGGDPSLFD

-274 FISSNNFEALRNID
+274 VISSNNFEALRNTD

-450 TANMMNYWTQFAK
+450 TVNMMNYWTQFAK

-487 LDTKIKT
+487 LDTTIKT

-505 IFQNKLKN
+505 IFQN

>member
-1 MSKILLITFFLF
+1 MSKILLITFFLS
-13 SWIITATELDK
+13 SWMITATELDK
-24 QLTVGD
+24 QLTIGD

-56 NNLRWKSPIPAK
+56 NNLRWKSPLPAK
-68 KNLNIDARQFKAAC
+68 KNLNIDARKFKAAC

-107 HINSMSEDCLY
+107 HVNSISEDCLY

-157 LANKDVVV
+157 LASKDVVV

-176 FFRHPNMNEQTGN
+176 FFKHPNMSKQTGN
-189 FGLEDQILALKWL
+189 FGLEDQILSLQWL
-202 KKNIKYFGG
+202 KENIIYFGG
-211 DPNNI
+211 DPDNI
-216 TIFGES
+216 TIFGEC
-222 AGGAYVS
+222 AGGAHIS

-248 GGYNLISSYSL
+248 GGYNLVSPYSL

-265 HNFAKKATD
+265 YNFAKEATD
-274 FISSNNFEALRNID
+274 IISPNNFEALRNIES
-288 PNKLLDISKAMGYPF
+288 KRLLDVSKAMGYPF
-303 HPIIDGNLIQKEIL
+303 HPIIDGNLIEKQIL
-317 NIYSSGDLNK
+317 NIYSRGNLNK

-348 LEDLIKQIVEMN
+348 VEDLIKQTAEMN
-360 PDKTDKIISLL
+360 PYKADKIISLL

-381 RLGTNQ
+381 RLGTNK

-450 TANMMNYWTQFAK
+450 TASMMNYWTQFAK
-463 TGNPNSNETDVY
+463 KGNPNSDDTDVY
-475 WDEFGDDENYII
+475 WSEFGTNENYII
-487 LDTKIKT
+487 LDTTIKT
-494 DKKMERELCDL
+494 DKKMEQDLCDL
-505 IFQNKLKN
+505 IFTN

>member
-1 MSKILLITFFLF
+1 MSKILLLIFFLS
-13 SWIITATELDK
+13 SWMIAAIELDK
-24 QLTVGD
+24 QLTIRD
-30 VEYLGKY
+30 VEYLAKY

-68 KNLNIDARQFKAAC
+68 KNLKIDARQFKPAC

-107 HINSMSEDCLY
+107 HVNSISEDCLY

-157 LANKDVVV
+157 LSNKDVVV

-176 FFRHPNMNEQTGN
+176 FFKHPNMSKQTGN
-189 FGLEDQILALKWL
+189 FGLEDQILSLQWL
-202 KKNIKYFGG
+202 KENIKYFGG

-222 AGGAYVS
+222 AGGAHIS

-248 GGYNLISSYSL
+248 GGYNLVSPYSL

-265 HNFAKKATD
+265 YNFAKEATD
-274 FISSNNFEALRNID
+274 IISPNNFEALRNID
-288 PNKLLDISKAMGYPF
+288 SKRLLDVSKAMGYPF
-303 HPIIDGNLIQKEIL
+303 HPIIDGNLIEKQIL
-317 NIYSSGDLNK
+317 NIYSRGNLNK

-342 IDKELT
+342 IDKELS
-348 LEDLIKQIVEMN
+348 LEDLIKQIKERN
-360 PDKTDKIISLL
+360 LDKADKIISLL

-381 RLGTNQ
+381 RVGTNQ

-397 RQMTKSGNKVFQYL
+397 RQMTKSGNKVYQYL
-411 FSKQRL
+411 FSKQRV

-437 DVYLPTTNNDLKL
+437 DAYLPTTNNDLKL
-450 TANMMNYWTQFAK
+450 TDSMMNYWTQFAK
-463 TGNPNSNETDVY
+463 KGNPNSDNTDVY

-487 LDTKIKT
+487 LDTTIKT
-494 DKKMERELCDL
+494 DQKLERELCDL
-505 IFQNKLKN
+505 IFTN

>member
-1 MSKILLITFFLF
+1 MSKILLISFFLS
-13 SWIITATELDK
+13 SWMIAAIELDK
-24 QLTVGD
+24 QLTIRD

-37 QTDSNTFI
+37 QTESNTFI

-68 KNLNIDARQFKAAC
+68 KNLKIDARQFKPAC

-107 HINSMSEDCLY
+107 HVNSISEDCLY

-157 LANKDVVV
+157 LSNKDVVV

-176 FFRHPNMNEQTGN
+176 FFRHPNMIKQTGN
-189 FGLEDQILALKWL
+189 FGLEDQILSLQWL
-202 KKNIKYFGG
+202 KENIEYFGG
-211 DPNNI
+211 DPKNI

-222 AGGAYVS
+222 AGGAHIS
-229 YHLVSPA
+229 YHLASPA
-236 SEGLFEKAIIQS
+236 SEGLFKKAIIQS
-248 GGYNLISSYSL
+248 GGYNLISPYSL
-259 LDIQEA
+259 LDIQDA
-265 HNFAKKATD
+265 HSLAKEATD
-274 FISSNNFEALRNID
+274 IISPNNFEALRKIES
-288 PNKLLDISKAMGYPF
+288 NKLLDASKAMGYPF
-303 HPIIDGNLIQKEIL
+303 HPIIDGDLIQKEIL
-317 NIYSSGDLNK
+317 NIYSSGNLNK

-342 IDKELT
+342 IDKELSA
-348 LEDLIKQIVEMN
+348 EDLIKQITEMN
-360 PDKTDKIISLL
+360 PDKADKIISLL

-397 RQMTKSGNKVFQYL
+397 RQMTKSGNKVYQYL
-411 FSKQRL
+411 FSKQRI

-437 DVYLPTTNNDLKL
+437 DAYLPTTNNDLKL
-450 TANMMNYWTQFAK
+450 TDSMMNYWTQFAK
-463 TGNPNSNETDVY
+463 KGNPNSDNTDVY

-487 LDTKIKT
+487 LDTTIKT
-494 DKKMERELCDL
+494 DKKLEKELCDL
-505 IFQNKLKN
+505 IFTN